1 LLAAVVLV
9 VTVVAL
15 EQRLLVEMV
24 VLVAETALP
33 GQTVPLV
40 AVDFQ
45 V

>member
-15 EQRLLVEMV
+15 EQLLLVEMV
-24 VLVAETALP
+24 VLVAEMALP
-33 GQTVPLV
+33 GQTVLLV